1 MFPRFLMLS
10 LLSIF
15 TISCSSSQTIAQQSV
30 APPVSTSQPVQI
42 ATVPRSPAPA
52 VQAKRVIVVDYDTGR
67 ILYQKNAHERC
78 AIASTQKLL
87 TALCVL
93 DAGSTQNK
101 VTVQSSD
108 TKVEPTKIYIKPGE
122 VYTRYDLLK
131 ALTVKSGNDVARAL
145 ARDVGG
151 SQEGFANIMNRK
163 ARSIGMN
170 NSHFKNPHGLTE
182 SGQYSTAYDLA
193 ILARAAY
200 SNPTIRSFTNI
211 KGYHFVHPNGSKKW
225 LDNTNKILKRVPYC
239 TGMKTGTTNASGRCL
254 VCSGTYNGRTAIAVV
269 LGSNSANIW
278 NDSEKL
284 LRWALERP
292 EAQ

>member
-1 MFPRFLMLS
+1 MLS